1 MEQVYALGSYSRSLG
16 VYLMDERSQLLCI
29 LEGQKGGL
37 THLKFTP
44 DGTKLIAGGRK
55 DNDLL
60 VWDMRQPGE
69 LYAVLNRTVETN
81 QRIYFDVDSKGK
93 YVMTGNTNG
102 SVTAWDLTNT
112 SPNDADKVIA
122 PVTEI
127 KNLHQDA
134 INGCSIHPWLPM
146 ISTSS
151 GQRHIQCPMLIDEE
165 DDDNNEANKI
175 EEVEDIKIEN
185 SLKVWSFQAINV

>member
-102 SVTAWDLTNT
+102 SVTAWDLASTSTTNVE
-112 SPNDADKVIA
+112 DKVIP
-122 PVTEI
+122 PVMEI
-127 KNLHQDA
+127 KNIHQDA

-151 GQRHIQCPMLIDEE
+151 GQRHIQCPMLIDKGNCNLKKE
-165 DDDNNEANKI
+165 I
-175 EEVEDIKIEN
+175 EK
-185 SLKVWSFQAINV
+185 

>member
-1 MEQVYALGSYSRSLG
+1 MEQVYALGSYSRALG

-112 SPNDADKVIA
+112 SPNDEDKVIA

-165 DDDNNEANKI
+165 DDDNNEENKI
-175 EEVEDIKIEN
+175 DEENIKIEN

>member
-112 SPNDADKVIA
+112 SPNDEDKVIA

-165 DDDNNEANKI
+165 DDDNNEENKI
-175 EEVEDIKIEN
+175 DEEENIKIEN

>member
-102 SVTAWDLTNT
+102 SVTAWDLASTRT
-112 SPNDADKVIA
+112 LTPNVEDKVIP

-127 KNLHQDA
+127 KNLHLDA

-146 ISTSS
+146 ISTCS
-151 GQRHIQCPMLIDEE
+151 GQRHIQCPMLID
-165 DDDNNEANKI
+165 DKGNCNLTKRI
-175 EEVEDIKIEN
+175 
-185 SLKVWSFQAINV
+185 